1 MLSCWG
7 IEANALAHYRAGEK
21 SLLSIWPPL
30 VVSDAFI
37 PKEDHSRAS
46 MRLIQ
51 GHFKNR
57 RKWEALRRIEL
68 LDIYIDQDRAPDK
81 TSRVIWISLLCWC
94 ASFHLR
100 FWLWKPLLFMET
112 NVNKRDKIHS
122 SPTCQGNSFFS
133 SSCPLP
139 EWQCSVLSLIFKR
152 WPQRF
157 SLQLCPDQIQQQ
169 IWGRL
174 DIATMRSAV
183 RCQRGWALCL

>member
-122 SPTCQGNSFFS
+122 SPTCQGNSFFFPPHALFLNDSVVYYLWYLSADHRGFHFNSVLTKS
-133 SSCPLP
+133 SSKS
-139 EWQCSVLSLIFKR
+139 EGDWI
-152 WPQRF
+152 
-157 SLQLCPDQIQQQ
+157 
-169 IWGRL
+169 
-174 DIATMRSAV
+174 
-183 RCQRGWALCL
+183 